1 MAGKK
6 KQLKVLLVEDGADVA
21 RVSEFGLTKA
31 GFKVDWVTTGEEAL
45 DRVNAGGVGIVL
57 LDVGLPGIDGHTV
70 CRRIRA
76 HPTRS
81 SLPIIMLTSLT
92 DEEDIVVGLET
103 GADDYVTKPF
113 SAIELVAR
121 VKAIMRRVGSASGL
135 PNDAKLIRAGAL
147 RIDPKRHSVDVNGE
161 SVPVTLAEFRLLFFL
176 MSHPGQAFS
185 RGELLPNVVGEG
197 VHVIDRNIDVHVRNL
212 RRKLGDEVEGIV
224 TVRGIG
230 YRYEPVQKG

>member
-1 MAGKK
+1 MAGRTKS
-6 KQLKVLLVEDGADVA
+6 LKVLLVEDGADVA
-21 RVSEFGLTKA
+21 RVIEVGLIKA
-31 GFKVDWVTTGEEAL
+31 GFRVDWVTSGEEAL
-45 DRVNAGGVGIVL
+45 NRVNNGGIGLVL

-70 CRRIRA
+70 CRRIRS

-81 SLPIIMLTSLT
+81 KLPIIMLTSLSA
-92 DEEDIVVGLET
+92 EEDIVVGLET

-113 SAIELVAR
+113 SAVELVAR
-121 VKAIMRRVGSASGL
+121 VQAIMRRVGATSTM
-135 PNDAKLIRAGAL
+135 PTDAKILTTGAL
-147 RIDPKRHSVDVNGE
+147 KIDPKSHTVVVDGE
-161 SVPVTLAEFRLLFFL
+161 GVAVTLAEFRLLFFL

-212 RRKLGDEVEGIV
+212 RKKLAEHVDGIV

-230 YRYEPVQKG
+230 YRFEPPIR